1 MPLPGYAGAFASRRS
16 PSAAHRVIY
25 RAFCQSDVSSRN
37 AASPFASEAPS
48 DPKDRADWRT
58 TTASRVI
65 DQSNRPGSFAE
76 GVTRSVWG
84 FGLKVIMNSM
94 WGQTEPPVRGRETIR
109 PRGTSRCYP
118 SLVIGRGDAARAVRL
133 RPRRVPRIRQPSRPE
148 WRTATGW
155 RPSVGGAAAPSS
167 GAAPSAPSQQARTW
181 NTRGGPSS
189 SDLMADRLARGGSPR
204 RPTPFVD
211 QSHTSRSR
219 LAALAWLGLRAP
231 RPRNAGC
238 ARSRG
243 ERPQATHLSCSQ
255 PSGARQAAAR
265 EYPVDG
271 WANAAVTAPA
281 DVAAAGSAR

>member
-118 SLVIGRGDAARAVRL
+118 SLVIGRGDAARGTAETPAGPEDPPTIAAGVADRDGL
-133 RPRRVPRIRQPSRPE
+133 EAQRRR
-148 WRTATGW
+148 
-155 RPSVGGAAAPSS
+155 SS
-167 GAAPSAPSQQARTW
+167 GAVFRCGPVGAVATSSHLEHKGRAFLIGPDGRSTGSRRLPPPTYSVRRSEPHLALPSRRA
-181 NTRGGPSS
+181 G
-189 SDLMADRLARGGSPR
+189 LARPPGSQAPECR
-204 RPTPFVD
+204 
-211 QSHTSRSR
+211 
-219 LAALAWLGLRAP
+219 LRAIK
-231 RPRNAGC
+231 G
-238 ARSRG
+238 
-243 ERPQATHLSCSQ
+243 
-255 PSGARQAAAR
+255 
-265 EYPVDG
+265 
-271 WANAAVTAPA
+271 
-281 DVAAAGSAR
+281 